1 MTETDRSDGFFLPSL
16 PNLPLLVTPLCQHP
30 APPARPACPT
40 AGTSR
45 KPLRAATWRVRPP
58 HPGASRVHTHCSCSR
73 VRDPGTG
80 TWRPL
85 PPADGDT
92 EVPGEAA
99 GPPGGR
105 RCRVRT
111 PCRSP
116 PARPCCGRC
125 LGFSRGGGR
134 VMAWHR
140 AVLAPRGW
148 GEGLDQEMGTV
159 RLRFPGGPVGMETGW
174 QQALPTTQAARLAT
188 QRGPGPSPAD
198 RPGTLAGHGRGKQS
212 QGLYFRHFLTDSFVF
227 EKITRVHRAGGGPVE
242 PRGARPDPDAC
253 DDGRGR
259 TANSG
264 ARRCE
269 RFLNQMQSR
278 ERDAINRRLCKFFF
292 PSFWLSW
299 RKQASLERGSV

>member
-45 KPLRAATWRVRPP
+45 KPPWAATWRARPP
-58 HPGASRVHTHCSCSR
+58 HPGASQVHTHCPCSR

-80 TWRPL
+80 TWRPP

-116 PARPCCGRC
+116 PPGPVVAGASVSPV
-125 LGFSRGGGR
+125 GGGH

-148 GEGLDQEMGTV
+148 GGLDQEMGTV

-174 QQALPTTQAARLAT
+174 QQALPTTEAARLAT
-188 QRGPGPSPAD
+188 QRGPWAQPRRQAGDPR
-198 RPGTLAGHGRGKQS
+198 RP
-212 QGLYFRHFLTDSFVF
+212 
-227 EKITRVHRAGGGPVE
+227 
-242 PRGARPDPDAC
+242 
-253 DDGRGR
+253 
-259 TANSG
+259 
-264 ARRCE
+264 
-269 RFLNQMQSR
+269 R
-278 ERDAINRRLCKFFF
+278 ERKAKSR
-292 PSFWLSW
+292 
-299 RKQASLERGSV
+299 SLFQTFSHGLVCL

>member
-16 PNLPLLVTPLCQHP
+16 RNLPLLVTPLCQHP

-45 KPLRAATWRVRPP
+45 KPPRAATWRARPP
-58 HPGASRVHTHCSCSR
+58 HPGASRAHTHCSCSR

-92 EVPGEAA
+92 EVLGEAA

-116 PARPCCGRC
+116 
-125 LGFSRGGGR
+125 RGAGG
-134 VMAWHR
+134 
-140 AVLAPRGW
+140 
-148 GEGLDQEMGTV
+148 GLDQEMGTV
-159 RLRFPGGPVGMETGW
+159 RLRFPGGQVGMETGW

-198 RPGTLAGHGRGKQS
+198 RPGTLAGHRRGKQS

-227 EKITRVHRAGGGPVE
+227 EKITRVHRAGVGPVE

-253 DDGRGR
+253 DDGRGH

-278 ERDAINRRLCKFFF
+278 ERDAINRRLCKLFF

-299 RKQASLERGSV
+299 RK

>member
-45 KPLRAATWRVRPP
+45 KPPRAATWPVRPP
-58 HPGASRVHTHCSCSR
+58 HPGASRAHTHCSCSR

-116 PARPCCGRC
+116 RGAGAGGWTRRWGLFASVSREGRWAWRRDGSRLSPRPRPHVWPPSG
-125 LGFSRGGGR
+125 
-134 VMAWHR
+134 
-140 AVLAPRGW
+140 
-148 GEGLDQEMGTV
+148 
-159 RLRFPGGPVGMETGW
+159 
-174 QQALPTTQAARLAT
+174 
-188 QRGPGPSPAD
+188 GPGPSPAD

-227 EKITRVHRAGGGPVE
+227 EKITRVHSAGGGPVE
-242 PRGARPDPDAC
+242 PRGARPDPDAY

-278 ERDAINRRLCKFFF
+278 ERDAINRRLCKLFF

-299 RKQASLERGSV
+299 RK

>member
-1 MTETDRSDGFFLPSL
+1 MTETDRGDGFFLPSL

-45 KPLRAATWRVRPP
+45 KPPRAATWRARPP
-58 HPGASRVHTHCSCSR
+58 HPGASRAHTHCSCSR

-116 PARPCCGRC
+116 RGA
-125 LGFSRGGGR
+125 GGGAGPGDGDR
-134 VMAWHR
+134 S
-140 AVLAPRGW
+140 PP
-148 GEGLDQEMGTV
+148 
-159 RLRFPGGPVGMETGW
+159 FPG
-174 QQALPTTQAARLAT
+174 
-188 QRGPGPSPAD
+188 
-198 RPGTLAGHGRGKQS
+198 
-212 QGLYFRHFLTDSFVF
+212 
-227 EKITRVHRAGGGPVE
+227 RAGGHGDGMAAGSPH
-242 PRGARPDPDAC
+242 DP
-253 DDGRGR
+253 GR
-259 TANSG
+259 TSG
-264 ARRCE
+264 HPAGSWAQPRRQAGDP
-269 RFLNQMQSR
+269 RRPR
-278 ERDAINRRLCKFFF
+278 ERKAKSR
-292 PSFWLSW
+292 
-299 RKQASLERGSV
+299 SLFQTFSHGLVCL

>member
-45 KPLRAATWRVRPP
+45 KPPRAATWPVRPP
-58 HPGASRVHTHCSCSR
+58 HPGASRAHTHCSCSR

-125 LGFSRGGGR
+125 LSFSRGGGAR
-134 VMAWHR
+134 DGVAQGSAR
-140 AVLAPRGW
+140 P
-148 GEGLDQEMGTV
+148 EGLGRGAGPGDGD
-159 RLRFPGGPVGMETGW
+159 RSPPFPG
-174 QQALPTTQAARLAT
+174 
-188 QRGPGPSPAD
+188 
-198 RPGTLAGHGRGKQS
+198 
-212 QGLYFRHFLTDSFVF
+212 
-227 EKITRVHRAGGGPVE
+227 RAGGHGDGMAAGSPH
-242 PRGARPDPDAC
+242 DP
-253 DDGRGR
+253 GR
-259 TANSG
+259 TSG
-264 ARRCE
+264 HPAGSWAQPRRQAGDP
-269 RFLNQMQSR
+269 RRPR
-278 ERDAINRRLCKFFF
+278 ERKAKSR
-292 PSFWLSW
+292 
-299 RKQASLERGSV
+299 SLFQTFSHGLVCL

>member
-45 KPLRAATWRVRPP
+45 KPLRATTWRARPP
-58 HPGASRVHTHCSCSR
+58 HPGASRAHTHCSCSR

-148 GEGLDQEMGTV
+148 GGCWTRRWGPFASVSREGRWAWRRDGS
-159 RLRFPGGPVGMETGW
+159 RLSPRPRPHVWPPSGVLGPAPQTG
-174 QQALPTTQAARLAT
+174 
-188 QRGPGPSPAD
+188 RGP
-198 RPGTLAGHGRGKQS
+198 S
-212 QGLYFRHFLTDSFVF
+212 QATGEESKVKVF
-227 EKITRVHRAGGGPVE
+227 ISDIFSRTR
-242 PRGARPDPDAC
+242 
-253 DDGRGR
+253 
-259 TANSG
+259 
-264 ARRCE
+264 
-269 RFLNQMQSR
+269 
-278 ERDAINRRLCKFFF
+278 
-292 PSFWLSW
+292 LSL
-299 RKQASLERGSV
+299 KK